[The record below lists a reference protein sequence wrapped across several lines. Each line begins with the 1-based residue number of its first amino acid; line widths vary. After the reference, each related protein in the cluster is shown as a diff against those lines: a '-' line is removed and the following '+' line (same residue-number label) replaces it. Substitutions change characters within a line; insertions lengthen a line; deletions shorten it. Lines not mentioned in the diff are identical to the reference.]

1 MEPVN
6 SGFATVEKSVV
17 TAFRKRNRSNV
28 CEFYLSPQQHHSNRL
43 LHLQGCDRNAGVV
56 VLSSIRTC
64 MTLAPVGSDQV
75 WETSQGLLCSEISS
89 QVKPYS
95 RELVTLILFKDWVQ
109 WHSLSQCSRVPAD
122 QMCLQSLKVMF
133 LEEMCM
139 KIPVK
144 AHKPWFIYMG
154 ISKCKSE
161 SVHKHWS
168 FHTYMQAKYTKS
180 NTFSERDLCKNMYSN
195 CRPPSRHT

>member
-1 MEPVN
+1 MWPLLSEKDLMWVSSNSLPGNNIATSCCTCRGVTWVLELWCCPV
-6 SGFATVEKSVV
+6 SGHA
-17 TAFRKRNRSNV
+17 
-28 CEFYLSPQQHHSNRL
+28 L
-43 LHLQGCDRNAGVV
+43 
-56 VLSSIRTC
+56 
-64 MTLAPVGSDQV
+64 TLVPVGSAQV

-89 QVKPYS
+89 QVNPYS

-109 WHSLSQCSRVPAD
+109 WHSLSQCRRVPAD
-122 QMCLQSLKVMF
+122 QMHLQSLKVMF
-133 LEEMCM
+133 LEEMWM

-154 ISKCKSE
+154 ISKFKSE

-168 FHTYMQAKYTKS
+168 FHIYMQTKYT

-195 CRPPSRHT
+195 CRPPRRHT